1 MKGYCNKGKSFREPK
16 HPFEKER
23 LDTGM
28 KTVGEYDLKNKR
40 EVWRVQYALAKI
52 RTAARDLLTLDDNDE
67 PRIFQGDMLLRRMR
81 RLRLLSETEDQL
93 GYALNLTTTKIIEQL
108 TQRSSATESD
118 PLSDAAVEEMNRQ
131 RSSLNLKRVTLQR
144 RRTRR

>member
-1 MKGYCNKGKSFREPK
+1 MKGYCNKGKSFRKPK
-16 HPFEKER
+16 HPFEKEC

-28 KTVGEYDLKNKR
+28 KTVGEYGLKNKR

-52 RTAARDLLTLDDNDE
+52 RTAARDLLTLDENDE

-108 TQRSSATESD
+108 TQLLTQRSSATESD
-118 PLSDAAVEEMNRQ
+118 PLSDTAVGEMNRQ
-131 RSSLNLKRVTLQR
+131 RSSLNLKRVTLQ
-144 RRTRR
+144 

>member
-1 MKGYCNKGKSFREPK
+1 MKGYRNKGKSFREPK
-16 HPFEKER
+16 HLFEKER
-23 LDTGM
+23 LDTEM
-28 KTVGEYDLKNKR
+28 KIVREYGLKNKR

-52 RTAARDLLTLDDNDE
+52 RTAARDLLTLDENDE

-81 RLRLLSETEDQL
+81 QLRLLSETEDQL

-118 PLSDAAVEEMNRQ
+118 PLSDTAVGENRQ
-131 RSSLNLKRVTLQR
+131 RSSLNLKRVTLQ
-144 RRTRR
+144 